1 MKYLDI
7 HFCGTMETYSYGT
20 YLGEKSLDDV
30 LANALIKGGMNGY
43 KGIVRLHLAIEPI
56 KDEGLKVEVEE

>member
-7 HFCGTMETYSYGT
+7 HFCGMMETYSYGT

-30 LANALIKGGMNGY
+30 LANALIKDDKKNY
-43 KGIVRLHLAIEPI
+43 KGLVRLHLAIEPI
-56 KDEGLKVEVEE
+56 EGEGLKVEVEE